1 MSKRIDKFRQYT
13 SMMTEAGQKM
23 QENMTNFD
31 RSLDRKT
38 LAHIVEMLAVG
49 VAVVAIIHIIH
60 LVTLFMK

>member
-1 MSKRIDKFRQYT
+1 MAKRIDKFRQYT

-38 LAHIVEMLAVG
+38 LARVVEMLAVG

-60 LVTLFMK
+60 VVTLFMN